1 MSEQIK
7 LIGARLR
14 ELREIAGDSV
24 EDIAGELAISPELY
38 SKYENGETDIPVSFL
53 FNAAN
58 KFGVELSTLLT
69 GEEPR
74 LKTYS
79 LVKKNKRLV
88 VDRRKE
94 YRYESLAYNFIGKK
108 AEPFIVT
115 VDYKGDDE
123 PVSLNSHPGQEFNLV
138 LEGTLKIVIG
148 KYELIL
154 HEGDALYFDS
164 TYEHGMIAL
173 DNRPAKFLAVII

>member
-7 LIGARLR
+7 LIGERLR
-14 ELREIAGDSV
+14 ELREIAGDSI
-24 EDIAGELAISPELY
+24 EDVANDLAISPELY
-38 SKYENGETDIPVSFL
+38 LQYENGEIDMPVSFL

-58 KFGVELSTLLT
+58 RFGVELSTLLT

-74 LKTYS
+74 LKIYS
-79 LVKKNKRLV
+79 LVRKNKRLV

-94 YRYESLAYNFIGKK
+94 YRYESLAYNFIDKK

-115 VDYKGDDE
+115 VDYKGNDKPE
-123 PVSLNSHPGQEFNLV
+123 SLNSHPGQEFNLI
-138 LEGTLKIVIG
+138 LEGTLKIVID

-164 TYEHGMIAL
+164 SYKHGMVAL
-173 DNRPAKFLAVII
+173 DNRPAKFLAIIM

>member
-108 AEPFIVT
+108 
-115 VDYKGDDE
+115 
-123 PVSLNSHPGQEFNLV
+123 QNL
-138 LEGTLKIVIG
+138 
-148 KYELIL
+148 
-154 HEGDALYFDS
+154 S
-164 TYEHGMIAL
+164 
-173 DNRPAKFLAVII
+173 